1 MLETKEISDLRSVID
16 AWKKEGLRVS
26 FVPTMGALHQ
36 GHLSLIQNAA
46 ILSDRVVCS
55 IFVNPTQFND
65 QNDFLKYPRTVEED
79 LKLLATAPCDMVFTP
94 SADVIYP
101 AGASSIEVDYG
112 KLTQVLEAAHRPGH
126 FDGVVGVVGRLFDL
140 VQPDIAVFGEK
151 DFQQLAIIREMCV
164 QQHRA
169 IEVVAA
175 PIIREDSGL
184 AMSSRN
190 QRLSEQSLKTASAI
204 FYTLRLCKILSNYY
218 PPKEVLSIGINQLKA
233 EENFELEYFSI
244 VDERDW
250 AQPESLEIDRKY
262 RILCAVWCDGVRLI
276 DNIEL

>member
-16 AWKKEGLRVS
+16 AWKKDGLRVS

-79 LKLLATAPCDMVFTP
+79 LKLLATTPCDMVFTP
-94 SADVIYP
+94 SSEVIYP
-101 AGASSIEVDYG
+101 SGASSIEVDYG
-112 KLTQVLEAAHRPGH
+112 NLTRILEAAHRPGH

-140 VQPDIAVFGEK
+140 VQPDLAVFGEK
-151 DFQQLAIIREMCV
+151 DFQQLAIIREMCSR
-164 QQHRA
+164 QKRD
-169 IEVVAA
+169 IEIIAA

-190 QRLSEQSLKTASAI
+190 QRLTSLSRERAAAI
-204 FYTLRLCKILSNYY
+204 FYVLRLCKILSVYY
-218 PPKEVLSIGINQLKA
+218 PPAEFLSIGKKMLMA
-233 EENFELEYFSI
+233 EESLELEYLSV
-244 VDERDW
+244 VDEGDW
-250 AQPESLEIDRKY
+250 TEPKSLEVDRKY